1 VLPASI
7 TQSGTSVET
16 VVSDNT
22 GLGCLEVL
30 GHDPSVLGSSHIP
43 HTVSDPVCFLLSDV
57 SYRIF
62 RAEMT
67 LEERGS
73 FHPESPAVA
82 SLSSFSPSRLLSGV
96 FMKVCVTV

>member
-1 VLPASI
+1 MLPASV
-7 TQSGTSVET
+7 TQPGASVET
-16 VVSDNT
+16 VVSDDT

-30 GHDPSVLGSSHIP
+30 RHDPSVLGSP
-43 HTVSDPVCFLLSDV
+43 HVLHTISDPVVLLPSDV

-67 LEERGS
+67 WKGRGA

-82 SLSSFSPSRLLSGV
+82 SLSSFSPSRLLDGI
-96 FMKVCVTV
+96 FMNVCTV

>member
-1 VLPASI
+1 MLPASI

-16 VVSDNT
+16 VVSDDT

-43 HTVSDPVCFLLSDV
+43 HTISDPVCFLLSDV
-57 SYRIF
+57 SHRIF

-67 LEERGS
+67 WKERGFS
-73 FHPESPAVA
+73 SRTARRSDFVLIL
-82 SLSSFSPSRLLSGV
+82 SLSS
-96 FMKVCVTV
+96 